1 MLNLIDERIK
11 VNRVSEYDKTVS
23 IVMNDLIVRMKSDN
37 GVNVM
42 DEYHYKALKRKT
54 YENTALQESS
64 TELRTLQNVLQVS
77 GEFKATMRNETKE
90 TDTTFIVV
98 KGKINYPLLLGK
110 RTLVELGMLEIRP
123 GGSLKETN

>member
-1 MLNLIDERIK
+1 
-11 VNRVSEYDKTVS
+11 
-23 IVMNDLIVRMKSDN
+23 MNDLIVRMKSDN

-42 DEYHYKALKRKT
+42 DEYHYKAPKRKI